1 MSVVVKTRRKK
12 AVQPTVPAPPAPA
25 ARAPKARGIRRLP
38 SAERIQELFRRFEE
52 NAKARGV
59 PSDLAAWIEGR
70 ARSALSK
77 SPGQLSE
84 DEKRALIAFRYLASP
99 SGMGADVRRESKKVA
114 RLVSAWL
121 KRGRSDIPGI
131 DEPSARPLFGAI
143 RGAVKRHDWERLRGI
158 LEGGPIRRVGRRK
171 KAAPAPAQP
180 VTQTPAPATSKKK
193 GGRKKRAV
201 PVPTQPVPEEA
212 PPEAVAQLAETLGPL
227 GVTA

>member
-1 MSVVVKTRRKK
+1 M
-12 AVQPTVPAPPAPA
+12 QPTVPAPPAPA

-38 SAERIQELFRRFEE
+38 SAERLQELFRRFEE

-121 KRGRSDIPGI
+121 KRGRSDIPGV
-131 DEPSARPLFGAI
+131 DEPSARSLFGAI
-143 RGAVKRHDWERLRGI
+143 RSAVKRHDWERLRGI

-171 KAAPAPAQP
+171 RAAPAPA
-180 VTQTPAPATSKKK
+180 AHKKK
-193 GGRKKRAV
+193 GGRRKRAA
-201 PVPTQPVPEEA
+201 PAPTQPVPEEA

-227 GVTA
+227 GATA